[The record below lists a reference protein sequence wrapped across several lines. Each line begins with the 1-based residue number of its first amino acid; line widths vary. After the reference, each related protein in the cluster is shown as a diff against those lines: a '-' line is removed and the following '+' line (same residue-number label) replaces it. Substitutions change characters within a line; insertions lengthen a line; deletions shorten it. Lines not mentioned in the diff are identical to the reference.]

1 MNSSS
6 AITNKCPIRTTLD
19 LVGGKWR
26 LLLLFELRN
35 GPLRPSELK
44 RRIPDISEKMLI
56 QELKTLTDNFL
67 VRRTNYGE
75 VPPRI
80 DYRLTKNG
88 KNALPLL
95 GAFSTFASNYKH
107 TSE

>member
-1 MNSSS
+1 MNKSE
-6 AITNKCPIRTTLD
+6 IMNKRCPIRTTLD

-26 LLLLFELRN
+26 LLILFQLN
-35 GPLRPSELK
+35 QGPLRPSELR

-56 QELKTLTDNFL
+56 QELKILSDNFL
-67 VRRTNYGE
+67 VKRTNYGE

-80 DYRLTKNG
+80 DYRLTANG

-95 GAFSTFASNYKH
+95 DAFKNFAANYTHSTQ
-107 TSE
+107 